1 MMKLFISARESVVSK
16 LRGQTMTEYTL
27 ILTAVAVAIFGIYRV
42 LGNNV
47 SSLASGVDSTLTN
60 A

>member
-1 MMKLFISARESVVSK
+1 MKLFISARESVVSK

>member
-1 MMKLFISARESVVSK
+1 MFIRARESVVCK

-27 ILTAVAVAIFGIYRV
+27 ILTAIAVAVFGIYRV

>member
-1 MMKLFISARESVVSK
+1 MKLFIHARESVVCE

-27 ILTAVAVAIFGIYRV
+27 ILAAIAVVVFGIYRV

-47 SSLASGVDSTLTN
+47 SSLASGVDSTLVN

>member
-1 MMKLFISARESVVSK
+1 MKLFIRARESVVCK

-27 ILTAVAVAIFGIYRV
+27 IVTAIAVAVFGIYRV
-42 LGNNV
+42 LGNNL